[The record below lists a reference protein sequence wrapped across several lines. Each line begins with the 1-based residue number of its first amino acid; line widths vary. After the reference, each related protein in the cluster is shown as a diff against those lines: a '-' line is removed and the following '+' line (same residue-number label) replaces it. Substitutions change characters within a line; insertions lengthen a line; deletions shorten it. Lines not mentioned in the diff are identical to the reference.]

1 VVDASAIAGA
11 AWRMPG
17 EQRGAE
23 QAGIRRAEPKA
34 IGFGV
39 RVVAQGTARR
49 SRLRGAATPIWCWC
63 TPPKTSSRH

>member
-1 VVDASAIAGA
+1 MVDASAIAGA

-23 QAGIRRAEPKA
+23 RPELGELNQANGRGSLRRRHGLALED
-34 IGFGV
+34 
-39 RVVAQGTARR
+39 R
-49 SRLRGAATPIWCWC
+49 RGAATPIWCWC